1 MRIGELVERFGGK
14 LDGDGSVEVADVKGV
29 EFAGPAEATFALDDK
44 LLEKAEASP
53 ACCVIVRT
61 DARASSKPLIRC
73 SSPESYAA
81 DLLEFFHPAPQP
93 TPGIH
98 PTAIIGEGAL
108 VAESATIGPN
118 VTVGAD
124 CRIGQR
130 VYLMASVAV
139 GDDCEIGEA
148 TVIHPNVTVYRGS
161 RIGSRVLIH
170 GGAVIGADG
179 FGFFVEGDRLR
190 KWPHVG
196 NVVVEDEVEI
206 GANACV
212 DRGKYG
218 STLIQAGAKIDN
230 LVQIA
235 HNCRVGRG
243 AVLAGQVGLA
253 GSVVL
258 EDRVICGVLVLAIGV
273 YILATV
279 GKTFRFT
286 WPKVVGLGL
295 LAAFNKGISGGGYGP
310 LVCGGQVGIRDHV
323 TVGRG
328 AQLAAQTGVIA
339 DIPAGSVEVGFPA
352 KPRYRA
358 LAELAVL
365 GYLTDNRSVL
375 KKLVRQAAPK

>member
-235 HNCRVGRG
+235 HNCRVGPG
-243 AVLAGQVGLA
+243 AVLAGQTGLA

-258 EDRVICGVLVLAIGV
+258 EDRV
-273 YILATV
+273 
-279 GKTFRFT
+279 
-286 WPKVVGLGL
+286 
-295 LAAFNKGISGGGYGP
+295 
-310 LVCGGQVGIRDHV
+310 VCGGQVGIRDHV